1 MEELPVLGG
10 GVRNPPDIGMAGT
23 ASPTPP
29 VRTESP
35 TDEPDIFPPA
45 SPGLPHPSDSTVAPL
60 EEGEPD
66 IVSPSD
72 KAEPLGQPDFLKK

>member
-1 MEELPVLGG
+1 MEESPVLGG

-35 TDEPDIFPPA
+35 TDEPDILPPA
-45 SPGLPHPSDSTVAPL
+45 SPSLPHPSDSTVAPL
-60 EEGEPD
+60 EEAEPD

-72 KAEPLGQPDFLKK
+72 KTEPLGQPDFLKK